1 MKCERFQVIA
11 GELARN
17 DIMDAD
23 ERAGALAHAAACE
36 SCKEVLAWQSRLSEG
51 FRSLALETKTVRAP
65 SGVED
70 RLLAAFRERRRIF
83 SVPASPLR
91 RHFWISAAAAVLLL
105 AVGILGW
112 RWYVA
117 SAPQRIEQVSSQNT
131 PAPSAPQRIEQVGSR
146 NTPAN
151 IGATAPVKPPVAAIS
166 PSLPRNASTPL
177 VSRRFQS
184 PKHSTTFAQPRLDV
198 AKRATTQPSL
208 SAATHEPKE
217 ITTAFV
223 PLGYGSALDLQDGGQ
238 MVRVELPRSAL
249 ARFGLPMNM
258 NRADEKIKAD
268 ERRGKGTAAQFQR
281 GDAPAH

>member
-36 SCKEVLAWQSRLSEG
+36 SCEEVLAWQSRLGEG
-51 FRSLALETKTVRAP
+51 LRSLGLETKAAEAP
-65 SGVED
+65 SAVED
-70 RLLAAFRERRRIF
+70 QVLSAFRERRRVL

-91 RHFWISAAAAVLLL
+91 RHFWISAAAAVLLI

-112 RWYVA
+112 RWFVA
-117 SAPQRIEQVSSQNT
+117 SAPLSNEQ
-131 PAPSAPQRIEQVGSR
+131 AGSR
-146 NTPAN
+146 NTTAN
-151 IGATAPVKPPVAAIS
+151 IGATVPVKPPVVAVS
-166 PSLPRNASTPL
+166 PSQPPNASTPL

-184 PKHSTTFAQPRLDV
+184 PKHSTTHAQPRLDV

-208 SAATHEPKE
+208 SAATHEVKE

-258 NRADEKIKAD
+258 NRANEKIKAD
-268 ERRGKGTAAQFQR
+268 VLVGADGFARAIRFVQPINKPNSGLKTGNERN
-281 GDAPAH
+281 

>member
-23 ERAGALAHAAACE
+23 ERVSALAHAAACE
-36 SCKEVLAWQSRLSEG
+36 RCQEALALQSRLSED
-51 FRSLALETKTVRAP
+51 FHSLALATKAAQAP
-65 SGVED
+65 SVVGDKV
-70 RLLAAFRERRRIF
+70 LAAFRERTRVV
-83 SVPASPLR
+83 SLPAPSLR

-117 SAPQRIEQVSSQNT
+117 SRPQPTEQAGSQNAAGNA
-131 PAPSAPQRIEQVGSR
+131 APS
-146 NTPAN
+146 
-151 IGATAPVKPPVAAIS
+151 KPEIS
-166 PSLPRNASTPL
+166 PVVAVNPPEPPNALTPL

-184 PKHSTTFAQPRLDV
+184 RKHATSQA
-198 AKRATTQPSL
+198 AKLNVATTEPSM
-208 SAATHEPKE
+208 SAAIHETKE

-268 ERRGKGTAAQFQR
+268 VLVGADGLARAIRFVQPINEANSGLKPETKGTSNE
-281 GDAPAH
+281 

>member
-23 ERAGALAHAAACE
+23 ERARALAHAAACE
-36 SCKEVLAWQSRLSEG
+36 SCEEVLAWHSRLSEG
-51 FRSLALETKTVRAP
+51 FRSLALETKAAQASSSVKGQVLT
-65 SGVED
+65 
-70 RLLAAFRERRRIF
+70 AFRERRRIF

-117 SAPQRIEQVSSQNT
+117 SAPQRIEQVSSQ
-131 PAPSAPQRIEQVGSR
+131 

-268 ERRGKGTAAQFQR
+268 VLVGADGLARAIRFVQLINEPNSGLKAGNERN
-281 GDAPAH
+281 

>member
-1 MKCERFQVIA
+1 MNCERFRVIA
-11 GELARN
+11 TALARN
-17 DIMDAD
+17 DIMDSD

-36 SCKEVLAWQSRLSEG
+36 RCEEVLAWQSRLSEG
-51 FRSLALETKTVRAP
+51 FRSLALETKAAQSP

-70 RLLAAFRERRRIF
+70 QVLAAFRERRRVL
-83 SVPASPLR
+83 VPASPLR

-117 SAPQRIEQVSSQNT
+117 SAPQPIEQASSQNT
-131 PAPSAPQRIEQVGSR
+131 AAK
-146 NTPAN
+146 
-151 IGATAPVKPPVAAIS
+151 IGATAPVKPAVVAVS
-166 PSLPRNASTPL
+166 PSQPRNASTPL

-184 PKHSTTFAQPRLDV
+184 PKHSTTPATRLNV
-198 AKRATTQPSL
+198 AKRATEPSL
-208 SAATHEPKE
+208 SATTHETKE

-258 NRADEKIKAD
+258 NRANEKIKAD
-268 ERRGKGTAAQFQR
+268 VLVGADGLARAIRFVQPINETNSGLKAGNERN
-281 GDAPAH
+281 

>member
-11 GELARN
+11 DELVRN
-17 DIMDAD
+17 GIMDAD

-36 SCKEVLAWQSRLSEG
+36 CCKEVLAWQSRLSEG
-51 FRSLALETKTVRAP
+51 FRSLALETQAARAP
-65 SGVED
+65 SGVEEQV
-70 RLLAAFRERRRIF
+70 LAAFRERRRVP
-83 SVPASPLR
+83 VPASPSR

-117 SAPQRIEQVSSQNT
+117 SAPQ
-131 PAPSAPQRIEQVGSR
+131 PIEQVGSR
-146 NTPAN
+146 N
-151 IGATAPVKPPVAAIS
+151 APGNVAPSKPEMSPVAAVS
-166 PSLPRNASTPL
+166 PTQPRNASTPL

-184 PKHSTTFAQPRLDV
+184 PKHSATPAAKLNV
-198 AKRATTQPSL
+198 AKRATEPSP
-208 SAATHEPKE
+208 SATTHETKE

-258 NRADEKIKAD
+258 NRANEKIKAD
-268 ERRGKGTAAQFQR
+268 VLVGADGLVRAIRFVQPINEPKSGLKAGNERN
-281 GDAPAH
+281 

>member
-17 DIMDAD
+17 EIMDAD
-23 ERAGALAHAAACE
+23 ERADALAHAAACE
-36 SCKEVLAWQSRLSEG
+36 SCEEILAWQSSLSEG
-51 FRSLALETKTVRAP
+51 FRSLAQETKAAQAP
-65 SGVED
+65 PAVED
-70 RLLAAFRERRRIF
+70 KMLAAFRERTRVVSI
-83 SVPASPLR
+83 PASPLR
-91 RHFWISAAAAVLLL
+91 RRFWISAAAAVLLL

-112 RWYVA
+112 RWYLV
-117 SAPQRIEQVSSQNT
+117 SAPQPIEQAS
-131 PAPSAPQRIEQVGSR
+131 SR
-146 NTPAN
+146 NAAAN
-151 IGATAPVKPPVAAIS
+151 IGTTAPVKPPVVAVS
-166 PSLPRNASTPL
+166 PSQPPNAPTSL

-184 PKHSTTFAQPRLDV
+184 RQSTTPAAKHDV

-258 NRADEKIKAD
+258 NRANEKIKAD
-268 ERRGKGTAAQFQR
+268 VLVGADGLARAIRFVQPIDESTAGLRPRNERN
-281 GDAPAH
+281 

>member
-1 MKCERFQVIA
+1 MKCERFQAIA

-23 ERAGALAHAAACE
+23 ERASALAHAAACE
-36 SCKEVLAWQSRLSEG
+36 HCEEVLALQSRLSEG
-51 FRSLALETKTVRAP
+51 FRSLALETKAAQAP
-65 SGVED
+65 SGVEGKV
-70 RLLAAFRERRRIF
+70 LAAFRERTRVG
-83 SVPASPLR
+83 SVPASSLR
-91 RHFWISAAAAVLLL
+91 RHFRISAAAAVLLL

-117 SAPQRIEQVSSQNT
+117 SVPQPTEQASSQNAAGKV
-131 PAPSAPQRIEQVGSR
+131 APS
-146 NTPAN
+146 
-151 IGATAPVKPPVAAIS
+151 KPEIS
-166 PSLPRNASTPL
+166 PVVAVSPTQPPNASTPL
-177 VSRRFQS
+177 GSRRFQS
-184 PKHSTTFAQPRLDV
+184 RKHSTMQAAKLNVTKRV
-198 AKRATTQPSL
+198 ATEPSL
-208 SAATHEPKE
+208 SATTHEIKE

-268 ERRGKGTAAQFQR
+268 VLVGADGLARAIRFVQPTDQPTGELKPSTERNEK
-281 GDAPAH
+281 

>member
-51 FRSLALETKTVRAP
+51 FRSLGLETKTVRAP

-70 RLLAAFRERRRIF
+70 RLLAAFRERRRVF

-117 SAPQRIEQVSSQNT
+117 SAPQPIEQAGSQN
-131 PAPSAPQRIEQVGSR
+131 AA
-146 NTPAN
+146 AN
-151 IGATAPVKPPVAAIS
+151 KGATVPVKPPVVAVS
-166 PSLPRNASTPL
+166 PYQPRNASTPL

-184 PKHSTTFAQPRLDV
+184 PKHSTTHAQPRLDV
-198 AKRATTQPSL
+198 AKRATTEPSS
-208 SAATHEPKE
+208 SATTHETKE

-258 NRADEKIKAD
+258 NRANEKIKAD
-268 ERRGKGTAAQFQR
+268 VLVGADGLARAIRFVQPINESSSGLKAGNERN
-281 GDAPAH
+281 

>member
-36 SCKEVLAWQSRLSEG
+36 RCEEVLTWQSRVSEDL
-51 FRSLALETKTVRAP
+51 RSLGLETKAAQAP
-65 SGVED
+65 SGVEEQV
-70 RLLAAFRERRRIF
+70 LAAFRERRRVL
-83 SVPASPLR
+83 VPASPLR

-117 SAPQRIEQVSSQNT
+117 SAPQPIEQASSQN
-131 PAPSAPQRIEQVGSR
+131 AA
-146 NTPAN
+146 AN
-151 IGATAPVKPPVAAIS
+151 IGATAPVKPPVAAVS
-166 PSLPRNASTPL
+166 PFQPPNAPTSLA
-177 VSRRFQS
+177 SRRFQS
-184 PKHSTTFAQPRLDV
+184 RKHSTTQAQPRLDV
-198 AKRATTQPSL
+198 AKRATTQPSV
-208 SAATHEPKE
+208 SATTNEVKE

-258 NRADEKIKAD
+258 NRANEKIKAD
-268 ERRGKGTAAQFQR
+268 VLVGTDGLARAIRFVQSINEPSSGLKAGNERN
-281 GDAPAH
+281 

>member
-23 ERAGALAHAAACE
+23 ERASALAHAAACE
-36 SCKEVLAWQSRLSEG
+36 RCQEALALQSRLSEG
-51 FRSLALETKTVRAP
+51 FRSLALETRAAQAA
-65 SGVED
+65 SVVED
-70 RLLAAFRERRRIF
+70 KVLAAFRERTRVV
-83 SVPASPLR
+83 SVPASSSR
-91 RHFWISAAAAVLLL
+91 RDLWISAAAAVLLL
-105 AVGILGW
+105 AVGALGW

-117 SAPQRIEQVSSQNT
+117 SPPQPTRQAGSQNAAGNVAR
-131 PAPSAPQRIEQVGSR
+131 PKPEMSSVVAVGPSQ
-146 NTPAN
+146 
-151 IGATAPVKPPVAAIS
+151 PPNV
-166 PSLPRNASTPL
+166 STPL

-184 PKHSTTFAQPRLDV
+184 RKHATTKAAKLDV
-198 AKRATTQPSL
+198 AKRVTTEPLMSATI
-208 SAATHEPKE
+208 HETKE

-268 ERRGKGTAAQFQR
+268 VLIGADGLARAIRFVQPIESTAGLRPRNERNEQ
-281 GDAPAH
+281 